1 MEYLPTYVWIGGT
14 ILILIMVVFV
24 MCLMVVSRRAED
36 EAIRMERRMGLF
48 SDDDH
53 PLGGV

>member
-48 SDDDH
+48 SEDDQTI
-53 PLGGV
+53 GGV